1 MPSAVDGLKPGRV
14 QKAICGSWVEIPAD
28 GRPFD
33 LPSATLSARIWPTT
47 PQLGRWQ
54 ALMGTW
60 SDATGS
66 GYLLGIDPA
75 GCLAVRIG
83 NGGADT
89 VELSTGRPLL
99 ERHWYLAAASFD
111 AATGEVWVAQYPL
124 HRYHS
129 RADTAAEA
137 RVVSSGG
144 SQPGSQPGPHP
155 AQHPAAASGLAAA
168 YGDPI
173 TTPDAACW
181 GSHQPALLYNG
192 KIDGPAVLARP
203 ATPLEQQEA
212 IAAGRR
218 PGGDAGD
225 DPDLVAAWD
234 FSQEIPTTRIVDR
247 SRHGLHGEAIN
258 LPTRAMK
265 GWNWDGTE
273 YNWQHRPEHYGA
285 IHFHDDDLY
294 DCRWETDFVYDV
306 PDDLPSGLYGA
317 RLSLDQGDPADDDWI
332 PFVVS
337 PPVGRADA
345 PLALIL
351 PSASYWAYANTHH
364 VLERREGE
372 LIRANFT
379 TVDATTLFLHEHPE
393 YGCSMYDRH
402 SDGSGVCVSS
412 RLRPV
417 LTIRPRERLWQLPA
431 DTHIID
437 WLDARAI
444 AYDVICEDDLDQH
457 GLALLAPYRC
467 VMTGTHPEYPSKRM
481 IDAFAAFQD
490 QGGRFIYL
498 GGNGFY
504 WRTSYHPTLPGVI
517 EMRRTED
524 GLRTWFAEA
533 GEYYHAFTGEMGG
546 MWRRMGHAP
555 QSVAGTGMTAQG
567 FDRSTWYRR
576 LEASHDPRAA
586 FIFDGI
592 GPDERIGD
600 FGRIGGGAAGWEID
614 RADFR
619 LGTPPHALVVATADN
634 FGDAYHWMTEEQTHT
649 HAAITGETCPHVHCD
664 MVFYETPNGGAVF
677 STSSI
682 AWAGA
687 LSHAD
692 YENNVS
698 RITENVIRRFV
709 DPKPFDLADGPL
721 LQT

>member
-1 MPSAVDGLKPGRV
+1 
-14 QKAICGSWVEIPAD
+14 
-28 GRPFD
+28 
-33 LPSATLSARIWPTT
+33 
-47 PQLGRWQ
+47 
-54 ALMGTW
+54 MGTW
-60 SDATGS
+60 SEATGS

-83 NGGADT
+83 NGDGKSDGGGGM

-99 ERHWYLAAASFD
+99 ERHWYLATASFD

-129 RADTAAEA
+129 QAGTAAEA
-137 RVVSSGG
+137 RVVSLGQG
-144 SQPGSQPGPHP
+144 PQPARGFRI
-155 AQHPAAASGLAAA
+155 AAA

-173 TTPDAACW
+173 ATPEAALW
-181 GSHQPALLYNG
+181 GHHRPALLYNG

-212 IAAGRR
+212 IASGRR

-258 LPTRAMK
+258 LPTRAMT

-294 DCRWETDFVYDV
+294 DCRWETDFVYQV
-306 PDDLPSGLYGA
+306 PGDLPSGLYGA

-372 LIRANFT
+372 LIRSNFT

-402 SDGSGVCVSS
+402 SDGSGVCISS

-431 DTHIID
+431 RHAHHR
-437 WLDARAI
+437 LARRPMA
-444 AYDVICEDDLDQH
+444 
-457 GLALLAPYRC
+457 
-467 VMTGTHPEYPSKRM
+467 S
-481 IDAFAAFQD
+481 
-490 QGGRFIYL
+490 
-498 GGNGFY
+498 
-504 WRTSYHPTLPGVI
+504 PT
-517 EMRRTED
+517 T
-524 GLRTWFAEA
+524 
-533 GEYYHAFTGEMGG
+533 
-546 MWRRMGHAP
+546 
-555 QSVAGTGMTAQG
+555 
-567 FDRSTWYRR
+567 
-576 LEASHDPRAA
+576 
-586 FIFDGI
+586 
-592 GPDERIGD
+592 
-600 FGRIGGGAAGWEID
+600 
-614 RADFR
+614 
-619 LGTPPHALVVATADN
+619 
-634 FGDAYHWMTEEQTHT
+634 
-649 HAAITGETCPHVHCD
+649 
-664 MVFYETPNGGAVF
+664 
-677 STSSI
+677 
-682 AWAGA
+682 
-687 LSHAD
+687 
-692 YENNVS
+692 
-698 RITENVIRRFV
+698 
-709 DPKPFDLADGPL
+709 
-721 LQT
+721 